1 MCMSVFSISTHL
13 SSAGAVFCVSLVLLL
28 AKSETNAETNAEL
41 ALRSKCSQIDH
52 LCGTNSHS

>member
-41 ALRSKCSQIDH
+41 ALRSKCSRRDH
-52 LCGTNSHS
+52 L